1 MDVFNH
7 SFRKLYIKTINN
19 LDPGLNLPRS
29 NKSPIKKKTAPL
41 KSATGE
47 LIQNRARQ
55 MERWVQH
62 YSEEEGALDAIK
74 CHQVPSCAGGAWQ
87 WSKPWIVKGSR
98 LPWSWQ
104 SSWKWQHPCRSPEVL
119 KRKHHLWAAWNP
131 LWREGEVPQ
140 DMRGANTVATQHKNK
155 GDRRDCKKLPWHLPQ
170 RFKFKVY
177 LLYITTVYNE
187 PDWPACR

>member
-87 WSKPWIVKGSR
+87 WSKPWIVKALDSLEAGKVAGNDSI
-98 LPWSWQ
+98 PA
-104 SSWKWQHPCRSPEVL
+104 EVL
-119 KRKHHLWAAWNP
+119 KCWKGSIISELHEILC
-131 LWREGEVPQ
+131 GEKVKY
-140 DMRGANTVATQHKNK
+140 HKTWGVQTPSPHSTRTKAIGVTAKNY
-155 GDRRDCKKLPWHLPQ
+155 RDTSLNVSNL
-170 RFKFKVY
+170 KFIY
-177 LLYITTVYNE
+177 YI
-187 PDWPACR
+187 